1 MNIYTYLKNKTSEKV
16 LEVVSS
22 QMDLDDHA
30 ERTWFNPS
38 TGAVLSNY
46 DYIRMIV
53 KTVLVSSNK
62 ATLKDDSQVA
72 NKIVEYFNRQKEFKY
87 VDFTFDD
94 NLDDTYTVRITTNF
108 SGFREYVLGVIE
120 WNEIQRVYVLWTGT
134 SYSDSDSGLQNS
146 SDIGVSYYDSL
157 QETEA
162 DIKDEIINDFINE
175 SQQSRLN

>member
-1 MNIYTYLKNKTSEKV
+1 MNIYTYLKNETSEKV

-53 KTVLVSSNK
+53 KKVLVSSSK
-62 ATLKDDSQVA
+62 ATLKDDIQVA
-72 NKIVEYFNRQKEFKY
+72 NKIVEYFNTQKEFKY

-108 SGFREYVLGVIE
+108 SGFSEYVLGVIE
-120 WNEIQRVYVLWTGT
+120 WDEIQKVYVLWTGT
-134 SYSDSDSGLQNS
+134 
-146 SDIGVSYYDSL
+146 IP
-157 QETEA
+157 
-162 DIKDEIINDFINE
+162 NE
-175 SQQSRLN
+175 RG

>member
-38 TGAVLSNY
+38 TGAILSNY
-46 DYIRMIV
+46 DYIGMIV

-72 NKIVEYFNRQKEFKY
+72 NK
-87 VDFTFDD
+87 
-94 NLDDTYTVRITTNF
+94 
-108 SGFREYVLGVIE
+108 
-120 WNEIQRVYVLWTGT
+120 
-134 SYSDSDSGLQNS
+134 
-146 SDIGVSYYDSL
+146 
-157 QETEA
+157 
-162 DIKDEIINDFINE
+162 
-175 SQQSRLN
+175 

>member
-1 MNIYTYLKNKTSEKV
+1 MNMHTYLKNETSEKV
-16 LEVVSS
+16 PEVVSS

-30 ERTWFNPS
+30 ARTWFNPS

-53 KTVLVSSNK
+53 KKVLASSRK
-62 ATLKDDSQVA
+62 ATLKDDIQVA
-72 NKIVEYFNRQKEFKY
+72 NKIVEYFNTQKEFNY
-87 VDFTFDD
+87 IDFTFDD

-108 SGFREYVLGVIE
+108 SGFREYVLGVLE
-120 WNEIQRVYVLWTGT
+120 WDERQEVYVLWTGT

-157 QETEA
+157 QETKD

>member
-1 MNIYTYLKNKTSEKV
+1 MNIYTYLKNETSEKV

-53 KTVLVSSNK
+53 KAVLVSSNK
-62 ATLKDDSQVA
+62 ATLKDDIQVG
-72 NKIVEYFNRQKEFKY
+72 NKIVEYFNTQKEFKY
-87 VDFTFDD
+87 INFTFDD

-108 SGFREYVLGVIE
+108 SGFCEYVLGVLE
-120 WNEIQRVYVLWTGT
+120 WDEMQEVYVLWTGT
-134 SYSDSDSGLQNS
+134 SYSDSDSGLQS
-146 SDIGVSYYDSL
+146 SNDVGVSYYDNL
-157 QETEA
+157 QETED
-162 DIKDEIINDFINE
+162 DIRDETIEDFINE